1 MESQEA
7 KLFRVFCTVA
17 TALDQLDYRDKAL
30 VLRIVSDR
38 IDYENQMR
46 MKAEYASQSGCV
58 ERGPLR
64 PV

>member
-7 KLFRVFCTVA
+7 KLFRVFTEVSRS
-17 TALDQLDYRDKAL
+17 LSELDYRDKAL

-46 MKAEYASQSGCV
+46 MKMEYEGRAAQS

>member
-7 KLFRVFCTVA
+7 KLFRVFTTVA
-17 TALDQLDYRDKAL
+17 NSLAELDYRDKAL

-46 MKAEYASQSGCV
+46 MKMEYERNSGSV